1 MTRLALL
8 AGAAA
13 AFAAAQDLPADAAR
27 ILRTSCQ
34 PCHGAAMKQ
43 SDLDM
48 RTRAAMLSGGK
59 RGAAIVPGDP
69 EKSNLYLFAAHRVKP
84 EMPPGAKLSD
94 AEIDTLRRWIAAGA
108 NMDDRAPV
116 EAPAARHWAFVAP
129 IVQAPPAV
137 KERAWV
143 RGPVDAFL
151 LAKLEAN
158 GLRPAPPA
166 NRRALVRRAYLDLW
180 GLPPSPEQVDEF
192 LRDTSEDA
200 WPRLIE
206 RLLASPHYGERWG
219 RHWLDL
225 VRYADSA
232 GFEFDRDRLN
242 AWRYRDYVIRSFN
255 ADKPYDRFL
264 REQLAGDEIDPTGD
278 DAMIAT
284 GYLRLGVEN
293 NIRDERT
300 RLDEL
305 DDVVSTTSLAIL
317 GMTVGCARCHDHK
330 FDPIPTRDYYRIQAV
345 FFPARPAEHPLVPP
359 EAVAA
364 FNAAQKE
371 IAAAQAPIE
380 KERTAIEKPYRDRIF
395 DEKLSKL
402 PEYMQEAWRTPAEQR
417 TEGQR
422 LNAQQIRATMQITDE
437 EILAIM
443 SEEDKARR
451 AKLVAE
457 HRALEKRRPRPY
469 PSSMSIGERGREPAP
484 SHLLL
489 RGDPSSKGEVM
500 KPGVLSAAAS
510 GEVPFPD
517 PPAGAKSSWRRRGFA
532 EWAASKENPLTARV
546 MANRIWQHHFG
557 RGIVATPS
565 NFGKTGQAP
574 THPELLDWL
583 ALEFQRSGWSVK
595 AMHRVIMN
603 SSAYRMSPRDDAS
616 ALALDP
622 VNRWLWRMPRRRL
635 EAEALRDAMMTVA
648 GTLDRTVG
656 GEPVLPYI
664 DPSLFQSSSRRTW
677 NGRPDDDPSTWRRS
691 VYVFAKR
698 SIRYPMFEA
707 FDQPDMI
714 ASCDRRNQ
722 STTAPQALLLMNNA
736 SVLMQARAFA
746 ERVKREAGGDAAAQV
761 ARAFH
766 LALARPPSA
775 AERAES
781 IDFIR
786 SSPTGLEDF
795 CQTLFN
801 LNEFAYIP

>member
-1 MTRLALL
+1 MTTRPLLFLAASL
-8 AGAAA
+8 
-13 AFAAAQDLPADAAR
+13 AAAQDVPQEAAR
-27 ILRTSCQ
+27 ILRLSCQ

-43 SDLDM
+43 SDLDL
-48 RTRAAMLSGGK
+48 RTRAAMLAGGK
-59 RGAAIVPGDP
+59 RGAAVAPGEP
-69 EKSNLYLFAAHRVKP
+69 EKSNLFLFAAHRVKP

-94 AEIDTLRRWIAAGA
+94 GEIETLRRWIAEGA
-108 NMDDRAPV
+108 PMEDRAQP
-116 EAPAARHWAFVAP
+116 EAPAKKHWAFVAP
-129 IVQAPPAV
+129 VDQAPPEV
-137 KERAWV
+137 KNRAWV
-143 RGPVDAFL
+143 RNAVDAFI
-151 LAKLEAN
+151 LAQLEQN
-158 GLRPAPPA
+158 GLRPAPTA
-166 NRRALVRRAYLDLW
+166 GRRALVRRAYLDLW
-180 GLPPSPEQVDEF
+180 GLPPSPEEVAEF
-192 LRDTSEDA
+192 LRDTSADA

-232 GFEFDRDRLN
+232 GFEFDRDRPN

-255 ADKPYDRFL
+255 NDKPYDRFL
-264 REQLAGDEIDPTGD
+264 REQIAGDEIAPGDD
-278 DAMIAT
+278 DAMTAT

-305 DDVVSTTSLAIL
+305 DDVVSTTSLAML

-330 FDPIPTRDYYRIQAV
+330 FDPIPTEDYYRIQAV
-345 FFPARPAEHPLVPP
+345 FFPARPAEHPLAPAA
-359 EAVAA
+359 AVAA

-371 IAAAQAPIE
+371 IAAMQAPLE
-380 KERTAIEKPYRDRIF
+380 KERTALEKPYRDRIF
-395 DEKLSKL
+395 EQKLAKL
-402 PEYMQEAWRTPAEQR
+402 PEYMQIAWRTPAENR

-443 SEEDKARR
+443 SAEDKARR
-451 AKLVAE
+451 ETLVRE
-457 HRALEKRRPRPY
+457 HRALDRRRPRPY
-469 PSSMSIGERGREPAP
+469 PTAMAIGERSREAPA

-489 RGDPSSKGEVM
+489 RGDPSSKGAAM
-500 KPGVLSAAAS
+500 KPGVLSAASA
-510 GEVPFPD
+510 GEAAFPE
-517 PPAGAKSSWRRRGFA
+517 PPAEARSSWRRRGFA
-532 EWAASKENPLTARV
+532 EWVASPENPLTARV
-546 MANRIWQHHFG
+546 MVNRIWQHHFG

-583 ALEFQRSGWSVK
+583 ALEFLRSGWSVK
-595 AMHRVIMN
+595 AMHRLIVN
-603 SSAYRMSPRDDAS
+603 SNAYRMAARDDS
-616 ALALDP
+616 EGLRRDP
-622 VNRWLWRMPRRRL
+622 SNKLFWRMPRRRL
-635 EAEALRDAMMTVA
+635 EAEALRDAMLAVA

-691 VYVFAKR
+691 LYVFAKR

-714 ASCDRRNQ
+714 VSCDRRNQ
-722 STTAPQALLLMNNA
+722 STTAPQALLLMNNDA
-736 SVLMQARAFA
+736 VLLHSRAFA
-746 ERVKREAGGDAAAQV
+746 LRVRREAGPEAGAQV
-761 ARAFH
+761 DRAFQ
-766 LALARPPSA
+766 LALARPPSPV
-775 AERAES
+775 ERRDAV
-781 IDFIR
+781 DFVR
-786 SSPTGLEDF
+786 SSPEGLEDF
-795 CQTLFN
+795 CQALFN